1 MHKTKSSFFAAIRE
15 KQKYRIDKIY
25 NQYYNYVYGT
35 GSTKY
40 RKSKASMQKNRA
52 NIKGYNEMES
62 VSHQ

>member
-40 RKSKASMQKNRA
+40 RKRKRLCKKRT
-52 NIKGYNEMES
+52 NIKGYNGMES
-62 VSHQ
+62 VSHK